1 MAFASSPDRVP
12 PNVTS
17 AKIVVAGG
25 FGVGKT
31 TLVGT
36 VSEIPP
42 VNTEAWMT
50 QASKTVDP
58 LHGSDEKTTTTVA
71 MDFGRITLARDL
83 ILYLFG
89 TPGQPRFWPMWDDL
103 CRGASAAVVL
113 VDTRRLDV
121 SFPAVNYFENDS
133 DVPFVVAVNLFDGRQ
148 THPLD
153 QVRDA
158 LGVAD
163 SVPLVTVD
171 ARDRRSATHALLAGL
186 NNTLEKT
193 APATAAPARRE
204 AAFLRRAPPVLP
216 YPAQP
221 RGGPRPGGTGRQA
234 PALVPLSQ
242 RRVSLCARF

>member
-1 MAFASSPDRVP
+1 MAFASSPDRVTP
-12 PNVTS
+12 TITS

-31 TLVGT
+31 TLVST

-50 QASKTVDP
+50 QASRTVDP

-71 MDFGRITLARDL
+71 MDFGRVTLARDL

-103 CRGASAAVVL
+103 CRGASAALVL

-133 DVPFVVAVNLFDGRQ
+133 DVPFIVAVNLFDGRQ
-148 THPLD
+148 THSLD

-158 LGVAD
+158 LGVAG
-163 SVPLVTVD
+163 SVPLVTLD
-171 ARDRRSATHALLAGL
+171 ARDRRSSVLGLLASL
-186 NNTLEKT
+186 THTMEKT
-193 APATAAPARRE
+193 SPVTAR
-204 AAFLRRAPPVLP
+204 
-216 YPAQP
+216 
-221 RGGPRPGGTGRQA
+221 
-234 PALVPLSQ
+234 
-242 RRVSLCARF
+242 

>member
-1 MAFASSPDRVP
+1 MAFVSSPDRAV

-31 TLVGT
+31 TLVST

-58 LHGSDEKTTTTVA
+58 LNGTDAKTTTTVA
-71 MDFGRITLARDL
+71 MDFGRISLARDL

-113 VDTRRLDV
+113 VDTRRLEV

-163 SVPLVTVD
+163 SVPLLTVD
-171 ARDRRSATHALLAGL
+171 ARDRRSSVQSLLTSL
-186 NNTLEKT
+186 NNTMEKT
-193 APATAAPARRE
+193 APIASR
-204 AAFLRRAPPVLP
+204 
-216 YPAQP
+216 
-221 RGGPRPGGTGRQA
+221 
-234 PALVPLSQ
+234 
-242 RRVSLCARF
+242 

>member
-1 MAFASSPDRVP
+1 MAFASSPDRPP

-50 QASKTVDP
+50 QASRTIDP
-58 LHGSDEKTTTTVA
+58 LNGTDEKTTTTVA
-71 MDFGRITLARDL
+71 MDFGRLRLARDL

-103 CRGASAAVVL
+103 CRGASAALVL

-133 DVPFVVAVNLFDGRQ
+133 DVPFAVAVNLFDGMQ

-153 QVRDA
+153 RVRDA
-158 LGVAD
+158 LGLAG

-171 ARDRRSATHALLAGL
+171 ARDRRSAAQALLASL
-186 NNTLEKT
+186 TNTLEKT
-193 APATAAPARRE
+193 S
-204 AAFLRRAPPVLP
+204 PVVT
-216 YPAQP
+216 
-221 RGGPRPGGTGRQA
+221 R
-234 PALVPLSQ
+234 
-242 RRVSLCARF
+242 

>member
-1 MAFASSPDRVP
+1 MASASSPDRLA

-17 AKIVVAGG
+17 AKLVVAGG
-25 FGVGKT
+25 FGTGKT
-31 TLVGT
+31 TLVGS

-58 LHGSDEKTTTTVA
+58 LADANAKTTTTVA
-71 MDFGRITLARDL
+71 MDFGRVTLARDL

-103 CRGASAAVVL
+103 CRGASGAVVL

-133 DVPFVVAVNLFDGRQ
+133 DVPFIVAVNLFDGVQ
-148 THPLD
+148 THPLE

-158 LGVAD
+158 LGLAE
-163 SVPLVTVD
+163 SVPLVTCD
-171 ARDRRSATHALLAGL
+171 ARNRGSVIQTLLATL
-186 NNTLEKT
+186 TNTMDKT
-193 APATAAPARRE
+193 APVTAP
-204 AAFLRRAPPVLP
+204 
-216 YPAQP
+216 
-221 RGGPRPGGTGRQA
+221 
-234 PALVPLSQ
+234 
-242 RRVSLCARF
+242 

>member
-1 MAFASSPDRVP
+1 MAFASSPDRLAP
-12 PNVTS
+12 TVTS
-17 AKIVVAGG
+17 AKLVVAGG

-31 TLVGT
+31 TLVST

-58 LHGSDEKTTTTVA
+58 LADANAKTTTTVA
-71 MDFGRITLARDL
+71 MDFGRRTLSRDL

-103 CRGASAAVVL
+103 CRGASGAVVL

-133 DVPFVVAVNLFDGRQ
+133 DIPFIVAVNLFDGLQ

-158 LGVAD
+158 LGLD
-163 SVPLVTVD
+163 PSIPLVTVD
-171 ARDRRSATHALLAGL
+171 ARNRRSAVQTLVASLTH
-186 NNTLEKT
+186 TMEKT
-193 APATAAPARRE
+193 S
-204 AAFLRRAPPVLP
+204 PV
-216 YPAQP
+216 
-221 RGGPRPGGTGRQA
+221 G
-234 PALVPLSQ
+234 VH
-242 RRVSLCARF
+242 

>member
-50 QASKTVDP
+50 QAGKAVDP
-58 LHGSDEKTTTTVA
+58 FTGRVEKTTTTVA
-71 MDFGRITLARDL
+71 MDFGRLTLARDL
-83 ILYLFG
+83 VLYLFG

-103 CRGASAAVVL
+103 CRGASAALVL

-158 LGVAD
+158 LGLAD
-163 SVPLVTVD
+163 SVPLLTVD
-171 ARDRRSATHALLAGL
+171 ARDRRLATQALLAGL
-186 NNTLEKT
+186 TNTLEKK
-193 APATAAPARRE
+193 AAASSAEP
-204 AAFLRRAPPVLP
+204 LRR
-216 YPAQP
+216 
-221 RGGPRPGGTGRQA
+221 
-234 PALVPLSQ
+234 
-242 RRVSLCARF
+242 

>member
-1 MAFASSPDRVP
+1 MAFASSPDRLA

-17 AKIVVAGG
+17 AKLVIAGG
-25 FGVGKT
+25 FGTGKT
-31 TLVGT
+31 TMVGA

-50 QASKTVDP
+50 QASRTVDP
-58 LHGSDEKTTTTVA
+58 LADANAKTTTTVA

-103 CRGASAAVVL
+103 CRGASGAVVL

-133 DVPFVVAVNLFDGRQ
+133 DVPFIVAVNLFDGVQ
-148 THPLD
+148 THPVE

-158 LGVAD
+158 LGLAE
-163 SVPLVTVD
+163 SIPLVTVD
-171 ARDRRSATHALLAGL
+171 ARDRRSAVTTLVASLTYTMDKKSPVAAG
-186 NNTLEKT
+186 
-193 APATAAPARRE
+193 
-204 AAFLRRAPPVLP
+204 
-216 YPAQP
+216 
-221 RGGPRPGGTGRQA
+221 
-234 PALVPLSQ
+234 
-242 RRVSLCARF
+242 

>member
-1 MAFASSPDRVP
+1 MAFVSSPDRMVP
-12 PNVTS
+12 SVTS

-31 TLVGT
+31 TLVGS

-50 QASKTVDP
+50 QAGKSVDP
-58 LHGSDEKTTTTVA
+58 LNGSDAKMTTTVA

-113 VDTRRLDV
+113 VDTRSLDV

-133 DVPFVVAVNLFDGRQ
+133 DVPFIVAVNLFQGRQ

-158 LGVAD
+158 LGLAD
-163 SVPLVTVD
+163 TVPLLTVD
-171 ARDRRSATHALLAGL
+171 ARDRRSSVATLLTAL

-193 APATAAPARRE
+193 SPVPAR
-204 AAFLRRAPPVLP
+204 
-216 YPAQP
+216 
-221 RGGPRPGGTGRQA
+221 
-234 PALVPLSQ
+234 
-242 RRVSLCARF
+242 

>member
-12 PNVTS
+12 PNISS
-17 AKIVVAGG
+17 AKVVVAGG

-31 TLVGT
+31 TLVAA

-50 QASKTVDP
+50 QAGRTVDP
-58 LHGSDEKTTTTVA
+58 LQGTDEKTTTTVA
-71 MDFGRITLARDL
+71 MDFGRVTLARDL

-103 CRGASAAVVL
+103 CRGASAALVL

-133 DVPFVVAVNLFDGRQ
+133 DVPFIVAVNLFDGRQ

-163 SVPLVTVD
+163 SVPLVTLD
-171 ARDRRSATHALLAGL
+171 ARDRRSAVLALLASL
-186 NNTLEKT
+186 THTMDRTSPVT
-193 APATAAPARRE
+193 AR
-204 AAFLRRAPPVLP
+204 
-216 YPAQP
+216 
-221 RGGPRPGGTGRQA
+221 
-234 PALVPLSQ
+234 
-242 RRVSLCARF
+242 

>member
-1 MAFASSPDRVP
+1 MAFVSSPDRVP
-12 PNVTS
+12 PSVTS

-31 TLVGT
+31 TLVGA

-58 LHGSDEKTTTTVA
+58 LSATDSKTTTTVA

-113 VDTRRLDV
+113 VDTRRLDA

-158 LGVAD
+158 VGLGD
-163 SVPLVTVD
+163 TVPLLTVD
-171 ARDRRSATHALLAGL
+171 ARDRRSSVRALLAGL
-186 NNTLEKT
+186 NHTLERT
-193 APATAAPARRE
+193 S
-204 AAFLRRAPPVLP
+204 PVP
-216 YPAQP
+216 T
-221 RGGPRPGGTGRQA
+221 R
-234 PALVPLSQ
+234 
-242 RRVSLCARF
+242 

>member
-1 MAFASSPDRVP
+1 MVFASSPDRVAP
-12 PNVTS
+12 SVTS

-31 TLVGT
+31 TLVST

-58 LHGSDEKTTTTVA
+58 LHDTDQKTTTTVA
-71 MDFGRITLARDL
+71 MDFGRITLGRDL

-103 CRGASAAVVL
+103 CRGASAALVL

-133 DVPFVVAVNLFDGRQ
+133 DVPFVVGVNLFDSRQ

-163 SVPLVTVD
+163 TVRLVTVD
-171 ARDRRSATHALLAGL
+171 ARERRSSVQALLAGL
-186 NNTLEKT
+186 TNTLEKT
-193 APATAAPARRE
+193 S
-204 AAFLRRAPPVLP
+204 PV
-216 YPAQP
+216 AH
-221 RGGPRPGGTGRQA
+221 R
-234 PALVPLSQ
+234 
-242 RRVSLCARF
+242 

>member
-1 MAFASSPDRVP
+1 M
-12 PNVTS
+12 
-17 AKIVVAGG
+17 
-25 FGVGKT
+25 
-31 TLVGT
+31 
-36 VSEIPP
+36 
-42 VNTEAWMT
+42 TE
-50 QASKTVDP
+50 ASKTIDP
-58 LHGSDEKTTTTVA
+58 LNGTEEKTTTTVA

-103 CRGASAAVVL
+103 CRGASAALVL

-133 DVPFVVAVNLFDGRQ
+133 DVPFVVAANLFDGRQ

-163 SVPLVTVD
+163 SVPLVTLD
-171 ARDRRSATHALLAGL
+171 ARDRRSSTLALLASL

-193 APATAAPARRE
+193 TAVATR
-204 AAFLRRAPPVLP
+204 
-216 YPAQP
+216 
-221 RGGPRPGGTGRQA
+221 
-234 PALVPLSQ
+234 
-242 RRVSLCARF
+242 

>member
-1 MAFASSPDRVP
+1 MAFVSSPDRAV

-50 QASKTVDP
+50 QASKSVDP
-58 LHGSDEKTTTTVA
+58 LNGTEAKTTTTVA
-71 MDFGRITLARDL
+71 MDFGRISLSRDL

-113 VDTRRLDV
+113 VDTRRLEV

-163 SVPLVTVD
+163 SVPLLTVD
-171 ARDRRSATHALLAGL
+171 ARDRRSCVQSLLASL
-186 NNTLEKT
+186 NNTVEKT
-193 APATAAPARRE
+193 APIAAR
-204 AAFLRRAPPVLP
+204 
-216 YPAQP
+216 
-221 RGGPRPGGTGRQA
+221 
-234 PALVPLSQ
+234 
-242 RRVSLCARF
+242 

>member
-12 PNVTS
+12 PSVTS

-31 TLVGT
+31 TLVST

-50 QASKTVDP
+50 EASKTIDP
-58 LHGSDEKTTTTVA
+58 RSGTEAKTTTTVA

-113 VDTRRLDV
+113 VDTRRLEV

-153 QVRDA
+153 QIRDA
-158 LGVAD
+158 LGLAD
-163 SVPLVTVD
+163 TVPLVTVD
-171 ARDRRSATHALLAGL
+171 ARDRRSAVQTLLTGL
-186 NNTLEKT
+186 NNTLQKT
-193 APATAAPARRE
+193 S
-204 AAFLRRAPPVLP
+204 PV
-216 YPAQP
+216 AIH
-221 RGGPRPGGTGRQA
+221 
-234 PALVPLSQ
+234 
-242 RRVSLCARF
+242 

>member
-1 MAFASSPDRVP
+1 MAFVSSPDRAV

-31 TLVGT
+31 TLVST

-58 LHGSDEKTTTTVA
+58 LNGADVKTTTTVA
-71 MDFGRITLARDL
+71 MDFGRISLARDL

-113 VDTRRLDV
+113 VDTRRLEV

-163 SVPLVTVD
+163 SVPLLTVD
-171 ARDRRSATHALLAGL
+171 ARDRQSSVQSLLASL
-186 NNTLEKT
+186 NNTMEKT
-193 APATAAPARRE
+193 APVATR
-204 AAFLRRAPPVLP
+204 
-216 YPAQP
+216 
-221 RGGPRPGGTGRQA
+221 
-234 PALVPLSQ
+234 
-242 RRVSLCARF
+242 

>member
-31 TLVGT
+31 TLVST

-50 QASKTVDP
+50 QASKSVDP
-58 LHGSDEKTTTTVA
+58 LRGSDEKTTTTVA

-103 CRGASAAVVL
+103 CRGASSAVVL
-113 VDTRRLDV
+113 VDTHRLDA

-133 DVPFVVAVNLFDGRQ
+133 DVPFVVAVNLFYGMQ
-148 THPLD
+148 THPLG
-153 QVRDA
+153 QVREA
-158 LGVAD
+158 LGIAD
-163 SVPLVTVD
+163 SVPLVTCDV
-171 ARDRRSATHALLAGL
+171 RDRKSSVKALLTSL
-186 NNTLEKT
+186 TNTMDKT
-193 APATAAPARRE
+193 TLVAP
-204 AAFLRRAPPVLP
+204 
-216 YPAQP
+216 
-221 RGGPRPGGTGRQA
+221 
-234 PALVPLSQ
+234 
-242 RRVSLCARF
+242 

>member
-1 MAFASSPDRVP
+1 MAFASSPDPLSAGHP
-12 PNVTS
+12 PAGTMSAGITS
-17 AKIVVAGG
+17 AKLVVAGG

-58 LHGSDEKTTTTVA
+58 LGDGTGKTTTTVA

-103 CRGASAAVVL
+103 CRGASGAVVL
-113 VDTRRLDV
+113 VDTRRLEA

-133 DVPFVVAVNLFDGRQ
+133 DVPFVVAVNLFDGIQ
-148 THPLD
+148 THPLAD
-153 QVRDA
+153 IRDA
-158 LGVAD
+158 LGID
-163 SVPLVTVD
+163 GSVPLVTCD
-171 ARDRRSATHALLAGL
+171 ARDRKSAVRTLLASL
-186 NNTLEKT
+186 TNTMDRTSKEVT
-193 APATAAPARRE
+193 
-204 AAFLRRAPPVLP
+204 
-216 YPAQP
+216 
-221 RGGPRPGGTGRQA
+221 
-234 PALVPLSQ
+234 
-242 RRVSLCARF
+242 CAGS

>member
-1 MAFASSPDRVP
+1 MASASSPDRLT

-17 AKIVVAGG
+17 AKLVVAGG
-25 FGVGKT
+25 FGTGKT
-31 TLVGT
+31 TLVGS

-50 QASKTVDP
+50 QASKTLDP
-58 LHGSDEKTTTTVA
+58 LADVNAKTTTTVA

-103 CRGASAAVVL
+103 CRGASGAVVL

-133 DVPFVVAVNLFDGRQ
+133 DVPFIVAVNLFDGVQ

-158 LGVAD
+158 LGLAE
-163 SVPLVTVD
+163 SIPLVTCD
-171 ARDRRSATHALLAGL
+171 ARDRRSAIRTLLATL
-186 NNTLEKT
+186 TNTMDKT
-193 APATAAPARRE
+193 SAVAA
-204 AAFLRRAPPVLP
+204 
-216 YPAQP
+216 
-221 RGGPRPGGTGRQA
+221 G
-234 PALVPLSQ
+234 
-242 RRVSLCARF
+242 

>member
-1 MAFASSPDRVP
+1 M
-12 PNVTS
+12 TS
-17 AKIVVAGG
+17 VKLVVAGG

-31 TLVGT
+31 TLVEAI
-36 VSEIPP
+36 SEIPP

-50 QASKTVDP
+50 QAARTLDP
-58 LHGSDEKTTTTVA
+58 LADAGGKTTTTVA
-71 MDFGRITLARDL
+71 MDFGRVRLASDL
-83 ILYLFG
+83 VLYLFG

-113 VDTRRLDV
+113 VDTRRLEV

-193 APATAAPARRE
+193 APVTTTR
-204 AAFLRRAPPVLP
+204 
-216 YPAQP
+216 
-221 RGGPRPGGTGRQA
+221 
-234 PALVPLSQ
+234 
-242 RRVSLCARF
+242 